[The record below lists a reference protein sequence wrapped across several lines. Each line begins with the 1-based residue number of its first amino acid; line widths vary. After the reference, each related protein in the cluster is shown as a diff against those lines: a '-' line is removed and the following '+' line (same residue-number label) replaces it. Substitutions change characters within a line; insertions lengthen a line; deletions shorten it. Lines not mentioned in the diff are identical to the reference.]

1 MVFCVRLAPVVQQ
14 AQVYIHAHVYT
25 YMYMYMH
32 KYSTTNGEV
41 ILYSV
46 LYGLHLYSGVG
57 CIVRHA
63 NTCMYAIS

>member
-25 YMYMYMH
+25 YMYMYMY

-46 LYGLHLYSGVG
+46 LHGLHLY
-57 CIVRHA
+57 
-63 NTCMYAIS
+63 